1 MEGVVYRKMISTNVG
16 AQMNFMTKTVKR
28 KMSVTLILVY
38 MDHAQII
45 CKIIVVS
52 VNLVLLESTVTL
64 ILMNVSPILVS
75 MVVVQTTST
84 AIAANVKLA
93 TMESTVTLILMNVS
107 PILVSM
113 VAVQTR

>member
-1 MEGVVYRKMISTNVG
+1 M
-16 AQMNFMTKTVKR
+16 
-28 KMSVTLILVY
+28 
-38 MDHAQII
+38 
-45 CKIIVVS
+45 
-52 VNLVLLESTVTL
+52 ESTVTL

-75 MVVVQTTST
+75 MVAVQTTST

-113 VAVQTR
+113 VAVQSTAIAVSSWLQWNQL